1 MHFST
6 LLTSVAL
13 AASFVAAHP
22 GHDISQEIRER
33 EIALRSLPPNLA
45 HCAEKMRKRGITADA
60 GKRRALLAK
69 YAREERGLDVD
80 APHIQGRDYTT
91 VLNTDHKST
100 KGYTPQT
107 SESTIFAN
115 TGSCILSPEVTEGP
129 YYVAGEFVRSDIR
142 DGEAGIEFILDTQV
156 LDVSTCEPVTNALV
170 EIWHA
175 NSTGVYSGVNVGGNG
190 VGTADSN
197 NIFRPTNRGLQHT
210 DAKGV
215 AQFTTNFPGW
225 YTGRTPHIHVLVHSN
240 AQVTSNGHYTGG
252 TSNHVGQLFFDQK
265 LIAESATVAP
275 YSANKQSLTTNA
287 ADGIFKQ
294 EAAQGDPVVFYS
306 YLGTS
311 ISQGV
316 FGWVA
321 FGVDTTK
328 VTTPRPAAS
337 LAATVVVTNAG
348 QQATGVL

>member
-6 LLTSVAL
+6 LFTSVAL

-45 HCAEKMRKRGITADA
+45 HCAEKMRKRGLTADA

-69 YAREERGLDVD
+69 FAREERGLNVD
-80 APHIQGRDYTT
+80 APHIQGRDYTD

-100 KGYTPQT
+100 AGYTPET
-107 SESTIFAN
+107 SEATIFAG

-129 YYVAGEFVRSDIR
+129 YYVAGEYVRSDIR
-142 DGEAGIEFILDTQV
+142 DGEAGIEFVLDTQV
-156 LDVSTCEPVTNALV
+156 LDVATCEPVTNALV

-175 NSTGVYSGVNVGGNG
+175 NSTGVYSGVAVGGNG
-190 VGTADSN
+190 VGASDGN
-197 NIFRPTNRGLQHT
+197 NVFRPTNRGLQHT
-210 DAKGV
+210 DAQGV

-225 YTGRTPHIHVLVHSN
+225 YTGRTPHIHVLVHSD
-240 AQVTSNGHYTGG
+240 AEVTSDGHYTGG
-252 TSNHVGQLFFDQK
+252 TSNHVGQLFFDQA

-275 YSANKQSLTTNA
+275 YSDNKQSLTTNQ

-294 EAAQGDPVVFYS
+294 EAAQGDPVVFYT
-306 YLGTS
+306 YLGAD
-311 ISQGV
+311 ISEGL

-321 FGVDTTK
+321 FGVDLTKTTS
-328 VTTPRPAAS
+328 PRPAAS

>member
-1 MHFST
+1 MDTIRPIISILT
-6 LLTSVAL
+6 LL
-13 AASFVAAHP
+13 
-22 GHDISQEIRER
+22 D
-33 EIALRSLPPNLA
+33 
-45 HCAEKMRKRGITADA
+45 
-60 GKRRALLAK
+60 
-69 YAREERGLDVD
+69 
-80 APHIQGRDYTT
+80 
-91 VLNTDHKST
+91 
-100 KGYTPQT
+100 
-107 SESTIFAN
+107 
-115 TGSCILSPEVTEGP
+115 
-129 YYVAGEFVRSDIR
+129 VAGEFVRSDIR

-170 EIWHA
+170 EIWRMSIPFILSVTISHPLSFIEAPLLTPPDA
-175 NSTGVYSGVNVGGNG
+175 NSTGVYSGVNVAGNG
-190 VGTADSN
+190 VGTADSK

-275 YSANKQSLTTNA
+275 YSNNKQSLTTNA

-294 EAAQGDPVVFYS
+294 EAAQGDPVVYYS
-306 YLGTS
+306 YLGTG

-328 VTTPRPAAS
+328 TTTPKAAAS